1 MSHVPTAILASLSLA
16 ERPPQA
22 APRTSPTMSTHAHVD
37 TCNPSGSCKP
47 ATANQPCDWRTS
59 PELIGKT
66 VYVLPLG
73 THTLDYPFA
82 CAPGIRGGNGSNPS
96 EQTSNVCAGLCPAG
110 FTCGGGADGVEPV
123 AYPEAHYC
131 PAGSSVALPCPAGTF
146 GNASGL
152 QSSRSATTVLSG
164 ISAALAFAS
173 QPHAAVGPSLPTR
186 TWPLAMIARL
196 ALIRKRLARLP
207 ASPAGPARSALSA
220 RRRRCHAKRAPTPAP
235 PTSRALGIA
244 RRPRLATMRQRAARS
259 RYPAPLAHSSLRQR
273 RGSALLARLAS
284 S

>member
-1 MSHVPTAILASLSLA
+1 MELAAGSTTTYVL
-16 ERPPQA
+16 PA
-22 APRTSPTMSTHAHVD
+22 APGHWVPAAKCEVQREPCPDGNSGIAIACRAAAASCSTNITNNVD

-123 AYPEAHYC
+123 ACPEAHYC

-173 QPHAAVGPSLPTR
+173 HPHAAVGPWLPTR
-186 TWPLAMIARL
+186 TWSLATTARL
-196 ALIRKRLARLP
+196 APFRKRLARLH
-207 ASPAGPARSALSA
+207 ASPAGPARSALLV
-220 RRRRCHAKRAPTPAP
+220 RRRHCHAKRAPTPVP
-235 PTSRALGIA
+235 PTSRALMIA
-244 RRPRLATMRQRAARS
+244 R
-259 RYPAPLAHSSLRQR
+259 
-273 RGSALLARLAS
+273 
-284 S
+284 